1 MWNSGSLSRLKE
13 QCLDRLSNYWIKEMG
28 KMTAELRI
36 NCKAKINCKE
46 LPGNEDESSVTF
58 SVLALVV
65 DFSVVVDLVVV
76 EVVEDSLVG

>member
-1 MWNSGSLSRLKE
+1 
-13 QCLDRLSNYWIKEMG
+13 MG

-58 SVLALVV
+58 SVLAIVV
-65 DFSVVVDLVVV
+65 DFSVVVDVVVV
-76 EVVEDSLVG
+76 EVVDDSLVG